1 MMRRIARP
9 EVGVCRVVAE
19 LLILDQ
25 VPDNINAKAIDTT
38 PKPKPHSF
46 VNRLA
51 DLRIAPVKV
60 GLGLEES
67 VIVELPDARII
78 FPCTPP
84 KLRKPV
90 VGRPTVWRRVS
101 PDIPV
106 VFGVMP

>member
-9 EVGVCRVVAE
+9 EVGICRVVAE

-38 PKPKPHSF
+38 PKPKPHSI

-67 VIVELPDARII
+67 VIVELPDARLI

-84 KLRKPV
+84 NSESQLLGGPPS
-90 VGRPTVWRRVS
+90 GAGS
-101 PDIPV
+101 LQIYQSCLA
-106 VFGVMP
+106 